1 MNGTTLLRAS
11 ALALGLATLPACS
24 DDEPSNDGDGV
35 AVDGG
40 GGGGGGGGETQGT
53 VSSCDLKAD
62 VGYCLDFTPDA
73 PAGIARIN
81 CDGAK
86 AALELEGVVNESGSC
101 PTADRVGTCVA
112 TINAVTVS
120 YRYYVPRYQTETA
133 QENCAALPGT
143 GGAGGTFTP
152 D

>member
-11 ALALGLATLPACS
+11 ALAFGLATLPACS

-35 AVDGG
+35 AVDGGG

-73 PAGIARIN
+73 PPASRA
-81 CDGAK
+81 
-86 AALELEGVVNESGSC
+86 S
-101 PTADRVGTCVA
+101 TATA
-112 TINAVTVS
+112 
-120 YRYYVPRYQTETA
+120 PRPRSNSRA
-133 QENCAALPGT
+133 S
-143 GGAGGTFTP
+143 
-152 D
+152 